1 MELEEIPGILRENM
15 EHFRREYGVL
25 RMAVFGSRV
34 RGDHTEDSDL
44 DVMADLEKPIGLLE
58 FIRLAYEIEELV
70 GIKVDLVTPSMVDKP
85 LLKES
90 VMEDVVYV

>member
-44 DVMADLEKPIGLLE
+44 DVMVDLEKPIGLLE